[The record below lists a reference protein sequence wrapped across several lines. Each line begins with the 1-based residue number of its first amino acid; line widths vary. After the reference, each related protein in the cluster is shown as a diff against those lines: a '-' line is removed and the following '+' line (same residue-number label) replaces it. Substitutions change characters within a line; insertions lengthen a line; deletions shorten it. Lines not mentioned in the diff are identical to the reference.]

1 MLGGLGGEVYKVD
14 LPNFTQEFVSQIN
27 NNLILLQD
35 RNIDVYK
42 KLEAVYNES
51 DKVAFL
57 SPYFSC
63 HAGCSFC
70 CKYDVLITAFEAN
83 YIAKKNHYPIKNEK
97 LSIKNNSFC
106 PFLKD
111 NICSIY
117 KYRPLICRTYHVRGN
132 PKECECDYNN
142 AVSKRLEQYG
152 TKIGG
157 YGNKIYSEFAG
168 FIDYVNISIFKGELK
183 DIRNYF

>member
-1 MLGGLGGEVYKVD
+1 MAEREVYKVD

-27 NNLILLQD
+27 NDLILLQ
-35 RNIDVYK
+35 NP
-42 KLEAVYNES
+42 N
-51 DKVAFL
+51 
-57 SPYFSC
+57 
-63 HAGCSFC
+63 
-70 CKYDVLITAFEAN
+70 
-83 YIAKKNHYPIKNEK
+83 
-97 LSIKNNSFC
+97 
-106 PFLKD
+106 KD